1 MLRRP
6 VICYSLVKLSS
17 LSVGITWDM
26 LLAHRIWQ
34 RCWDVIPIISTH
46 YIKLIL
52 AEWGRGWGAAGRTP
66 LLAWNKQTA
75 ML

>member
-1 MLRRP
+1 MAKVR
-6 VICYSLVKLSS
+6 
-17 LSVGITWDM
+17 
-26 LLAHRIWQ
+26 
-34 RCWDVIPIISTH
+34 DVIPIISTH